1 MIVNMIFFFEWE
13 KGETDDFETHV
24 AFAWLQKRNE
34 NVCIVRESNPGRP
47 RGRRAF
53 YHWTNDALRTDV
65 ISFLKYSKNRYIYL
79 STKKWKSPVKIIIF
93 DCGGQKNGTEAI
105 LGPL

>member
-1 MIVNMIFFFEWE
+1 MIFFVEWE

-24 AFAWLQKRNE
+24 AFAWIEKSKE

-53 YHWTNDALRTDV
+53 YH
-65 ISFLKYSKNRYIYL
+65 
-79 STKKWKSPVKIIIF
+79 
-93 DCGGQKNGTEAI
+93 
-105 LGPL
+105 